1 MEDWK
6 LEEGEN
12 EVVASDC
19 RGRSPCR
26 PVTVQNNQD
35 CPDDSVQ
42 VTDGRTRGFAPT
54 IGRAVDCANMTD
66 RKLERIINE
75 REPTI

>member
-1 MEDWK
+1 MEK
-6 LEEGEN
+6 GEN

-35 CPDDSVQ
+35 CPVDSAQ
-42 VTDGRTRGFAPT
+42 VSKT
-54 IGRAVDCANMTD
+54 N
-66 RKLERIINE
+66 
-75 REPTI
+75 